1 MEVICEYD
9 AILNEGLEHARILV
23 SEGVLE
29 PAPCACPGPTAV
41 IWWEQEVRVLVTL
54 WYLV

>member
-29 PAPCACPGPTAV
+29 PALRGFSRRLYSGV
-41 IWWEQEVRVLVTL
+41 IKCIKAME
-54 WYLV
+54 

>member
-29 PAPCACPGPTAV
+29 PALRGFSRRNGFPSEGQAKLPDGV
-41 IWWEQEVRVLVTL
+41 SILH
-54 WYLV
+54 